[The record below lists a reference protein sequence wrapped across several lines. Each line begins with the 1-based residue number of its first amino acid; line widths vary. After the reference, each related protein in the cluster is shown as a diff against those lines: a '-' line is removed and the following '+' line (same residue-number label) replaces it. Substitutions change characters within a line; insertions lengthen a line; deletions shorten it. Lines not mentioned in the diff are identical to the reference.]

1 MQDEPG
7 VLNRISSLVRR
18 RNFNIESIVAGRT
31 EKEGI
36 TRMTLVVNEPD
47 INKRKTIINNIKRL
61 VEIYDVVDATGQ
73 DCHIR
78 EHALVKISI
87 DEGNRKDIDGL
98 RALAVL
104 PVIFYHAGFKL
115 FSGGFVGV
123 DIFFVI
129 SGYLITSIIYREI
142 IKSNNFMIS
151 NLSSFLSSNAEISLS
166 SESKLFV
173 KQACKNPKLLN
184 FLIACT
190 IFGLISP

>member
-1 MQDEPG
+1 MKQTLILFMQDEPG

-87 DEGNRKDIDGL
+87 DEKNRKDIDGL
-98 RALAVL
+98 VL
-104 PVIFYHAGFKL
+104 
-115 FSGGFVGV
+115 SGNCKILDNNNDAMVLEL
-123 DIFFVI
+123 
-129 SGYLITSIIYREI
+129 SGNESTVEENIKYLEKFTILELLRSGKMAMLSGNDEKNKPNL
-142 IKSNNFMIS
+142 IKS
-151 NLSSFLSSNAEISLS
+151 
-166 SESKLFV
+166 
-173 KQACKNPKLLN
+173 
-184 FLIACT
+184 
-190 IFGLISP
+190 SPYWDH

>member
-61 VEIYDVVDATGQ
+61 VEIYDVVDATGK

-87 DEGNRKDIDGL
+87 DEKNRKDIDGL
-98 RALAVL
+98 VCSNTTVNHNYPYEGGLS
-104 PVIFYHAGFKL
+104 GEEL
-115 FSGGFVGV
+115 FEISNKNLVSLRHYLGTSFPIIASGGVMSRDHFQKKIDLGADLVQIYTGMIYKGPV
-123 DIFFVI
+123 
-129 SGYLITSIIYREI
+129 LIKEI
-142 IKSNNFMIS
+142 LDS
-151 NLSSFLSSNAEISLS
+151 
-166 SESKLFV
+166 
-173 KQACKNPKLLN
+173 
-184 FLIACT
+184 
-190 IFGLISP
+190 